1 MIEQLSNFP
10 RAVDVIKRLTNRLK
24 KAIIGRDKVIELIIV
39 AMLSDGHVLLED
51 YPGSG
56 KTTLAKALGDS
67 IIDDLPDDDIPSF
80 RRIQFTPDLLP
91 SDVTGLTIFDS
102 DTNSFHFKRG
112 PVFAYILLADEI
124 NRTSPKVQAAMLEAM
139 AEKQVTIDNA
149 SYALDDLFFVIA
161 TQNPKDLAGTFPLPV
176 AQLDR
181 FLFKIRMDYI
191 ERADEI
197 AVLNTQYERLKGV
210 GDELPRVRRAEIVD
224 LRDVVR
230 NEVYFSPKLNE
241 TLVDV
246 ARGIR
251 EHPSV
256 SLGVSTRSLVL
267 MKNALQAAALLDER
281 DYVTADDIEFLAPYV
296 FSHRMELLPG
306 EEDAD
311 EVVRQALVEPLEKL
325 AKKILNRTA

>member
-1 MIEQLSNFP
+1 MAEQISNFP
-10 RAVDVIKRLTNRLK
+10 HAVDVIKRLTSRLK

-191 ERADEI
+191 ERDDEI

-306 EEDAD
+306 EDDAD
-311 EVVRQALVEPLEKL
+311 EVVRQALVDPLEKL
-325 AKKILNRTA
+325 AKKILKRTA